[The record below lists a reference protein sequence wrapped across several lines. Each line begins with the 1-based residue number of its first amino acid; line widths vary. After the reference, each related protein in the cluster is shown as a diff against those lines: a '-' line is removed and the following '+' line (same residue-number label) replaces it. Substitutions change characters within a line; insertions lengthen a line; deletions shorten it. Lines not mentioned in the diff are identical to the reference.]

1 MRLQSDRSSIYCPY
15 WTWQETNQTRYRNF
29 FYTGSSSVF
38 NTLRTVALCSKI
50 VLSLAQLDACCFAAR
65 VLTGENAR
73 SLVLVSV
80 SADVFQR
87 CLSTRKWPFC
97 FLGQWSRPNF
107 KQIFSVRV
115 KTLSKSNQVA
125 WRHIKRENAWLPLD
139 VRCSNSPLLKL
150 PTTEKATPTAHI

>member
-1 MRLQSDRSSIYCPY
+1 MRLQSDSPSIYCPY
-15 WTWQETNQTRYRNF
+15 WTWQETNQTLYRNF
-29 FYTGSSSVF
+29 VYTGSSSVF
-38 NTLRTVALCSKI
+38 IYTANSCFLLENRTLARTTRCLR
-50 VLSLAQLDACCFAAR
+50 FRRR

-97 FLGQWSRPNF
+97 FLGQRSRPNF

-139 VRCSNSPLLKL
+139 VRCWNSPLLTL

>member
-1 MRLQSDRSSIYCPY
+1 MRLQSDRPSIYCPY
-15 WTWQETNQTRYRNF
+15 WTWQKTNQTRYRNF
-29 FYTGSSSVF
+29 YTESSSVF

-125 WRHIKRENAWLPLD
+125 WRHIKRENAWLPPD